1 MDMFSVLNYQG
12 SKKNILEFIHQNTN
26 KFLKDDSTILD
37 IFSGTSSVGYSYKS
51 KYRVYANDCEL
62 YAYIIAKALLSS
74 YYIDFGNIQDEF
86 LAHYN
91 ENLKNQRKVYLE
103 LANEEAKCL
112 LLNNADG
119 LIELYKLVP
128 TVWTKKVLIET
139 PHCCYELFTTYY
151 STSYFGLTQSM
162 QIDSIRYAID
172 RYSNDPIYY
181 AMLTSLYFAMKE
193 CVFSKDGH
201 MAQPLNK
208 EKNKTRLLSQ
218 RKKTII
224 DIFITKLKEFS
235 SSSFV
240 NSPYKNKA
248 FNYNFSELLNLK
260 DIQDNVSLI
269 YADPPYTDMQYSR
282 YYHLLNTVTGYD
294 YPSLTVKGGTY
305 TKGLYTDNRYQSKLS
320 TKKDCLMTF
329 SKLIDFSKA
338 YKKDLVV
345 SFAYPIDI
353 ERQKTDRYVMEI
365 DDLISKCSSAFG
377 FNKTE
382 VVTQKYVHTNNRNST
397 QKKVNE
403 YLILCSGK

>member
-1 MDMFSVLNYQG
+1 MFSVLNYQG

-86 LAHYN
+86 LSHYN

-172 RYSNDPIYY
+172 RYSNDPI
-181 AMLTSLYFAMKE
+181 YFAMKE

-282 YYHLLNTVTGYD
+282 YYHLLNTVTRYD

>member
-12 SKKNILEFIHQNTN
+12 SKKNILEFIHRNTN
-26 KFLKDDSTILD
+26 SFLTDDSTILD

-74 YYIDFGNIQDEF
+74 YYIDFSNIQDDF
-86 LAHYN
+86 FAHYN
-91 ENLKNQRKVYLE
+91 ENLKNQRKVFLE

-112 LLNNADG
+112 LLNNADE
-119 LIELYKLVP
+119 LIELYGLIP
-128 TVWTKKVLIET
+128 TVWTKKVLMEAT
-139 PHCCYELFTTYY
+139 HCCYELFTTYY

-172 RYSNDPIYY
+172 KYSNNPIYY

-218 RKKTII
+218 RKKSII
-224 DIFITKLKEFS
+224 DIFIAKLKEFS
-235 SSSFV
+235 SSIFV
-240 NSPYKNKA
+240 NSLYKNKA
-248 FNYNFSELLNLK
+248 FNCNFSELLSLK

-282 YYHLLNTVTGYD
+282 YYHLLNTVTRYD

-320 TKKDCLMTF
+320 TKKECLTTF
-329 SKLIDFSKA
+329 SELIDFSKA

-345 SFAYPIDI
+345 SFAYPVDT
-353 ERQKTDRYVMEI
+353 ERQKTDRYVMGI
-365 DDLISKCSSAFG
+365 DDLICKCSSVFG

-382 VVTQKYVHTNNRNST
+382 VVTQNYVHSNNRNSIP
-397 QKKVNE
+397 KKVNE
-403 YLILCSGK
+403 YLILCNSK

>member
-12 SKKNILEFIHQNTN
+12 SKKNILEFIHRNTTS
-26 KFLKDDSTILD
+26 LLTDDSTILD

-74 YYIDFGNIQDEF
+74 YYIDFGNIQDDF
-86 LAHYN
+86 FAHYN
-91 ENLKNQRKVYLE
+91 ENLKNQRKVFLG

-112 LLNNADG
+112 LLNNADE
-119 LIELYKLVP
+119 LIELYRLIP
-128 TVWTKKVLIET
+128 TVWTKKELIEAT
-139 PHCCYELFTTYY
+139 HCCYELFTTYY

-172 RYSNDPIYY
+172 KYSNNPIYY

-218 RKKTII
+218 RKKSII
-224 DIFITKLKEFS
+224 DIFIAKLKEFS

-240 NSPYKNKA
+240 NSLYKNKA
-248 FNYNFSELLNLK
+248 FNCNFSELLSLK

-282 YYHLLNTVTGYD
+282 YYHLLNTVTRYD

-320 TKKDCLMTF
+320 KKKECLTTF
-329 SKLIDFSKA
+329 SELIDFSKA

-345 SFAYPIDI
+345 SFAYPVDT
-353 ERQKTDRYVMEI
+353 ERQKTDRYVMGI
-365 DDLISKCSSAFG
+365 DDLICKCSSVFG
-377 FNKTE
+377 FNKIE
-382 VVTQKYVHTNNRNST
+382 VVTQNYVHSNNRNST

-403 YLILCSGK
+403 YLILCNGK